1 MCYTHRVQS
10 ACFVFFFFQA
20 EDGIRDLTVTGVQ
33 TCALPISGDR
43 YIARD
48 AADLVEVDYEPLPAV
63 TDPEKALAAGAPA
76 VHPEWPDN
84 TAFTFQ
90 QKGGDIDQAFKD
102 AEVVIRQRITSQRL
116 VPLAMEGRGVLAEW
130 RAGEKSLTL

>member
-1 MCYTHRVQS
+1 VH
-10 ACFVFFFFQA
+10 
-20 EDGIRDLTVTGVQ
+20 
-33 TCALPISGDR
+33 
-43 YIARD
+43 
-48 AADLVEVDYEPLPAV
+48 DYEQHPGG
-63 TDPEKALAAGAPA
+63 TDPGKDLAAGARA

-130 RAGEKSLTL
+130 RAGEKSLTLHSSTQIPHLMRTMVAGILGMQENLLRVIT